1 MASAINSKK
10 RNLTG
15 KLLEQALEQ
24 WLEEDNEHEY
34 SDVDDEVA
42 DQNFTIEE
50 EEHVESEISE
60 VDEIEIETSSEG
72 TNRYTNTP
80 DSNRNCY
87 RGKNG
92 FVWSVTDFLR
102 TS

>member
-1 MASAINSKK
+1 MVSTSNSRI

-24 WLEEDNEHEY
+24 WLEEDNGHEF
-34 SDVDDEVA
+34 SDAEDEVA

-50 EEHVESEISE
+50 EEHVESETSE
-60 VDEIEIETSSEG
+60 VEEIEIETSSEG
-72 TNRYTNTP
+72 TNRSTNTP

-87 RGKNG
+87 RGKMVLFG
-92 FVWSVTDFLR
+92 QLLTF
-102 TS
+102 